1 VKSTFNVISDG
12 SSLLDEH
19 RNDAWLIDSESEWLK
34 CKKGCFKMRPPN
46 SSLEVQHT
54 VSAAVILP
62 VISECPHTVIL
73 QNWAS
78 WVSGGAYRLTRTD
91 APKYWRGTRRGAHP
105 RDVASSPDLSHA
117 CTMLKRQ
124 GLHLRPLPKRRR
136 TVVRQTSAAHR
147 GQLAPSVAAW
157 LAASG
162 SARETFALE
171 HFALAG
177 EQPHHTCQVC
187 QEAIRARLQRRS
199 LLARQ
204 AAPEE
209 DHAPPELVHLTPA
222 LAGSAQLADSSAWSP
237 RSPPVSSTTPASFA
251 SPDATLSGGTPP
263 RTYWTDVGRAAWEAY
278 WELRS
283 ESASCGCSTHPAT
296 TRAFV
301 DQRLPARETQRQ
313 LHNRW

>member
-1 VKSTFNVISDG
+1 MGQRWCLPAHADRRTEI
-12 SSLLDEH
+12 L
-19 RNDAWLIDSESEWLK
+19 
-34 CKKGCFKMRPPN
+34 
-46 SSLEVQHT
+46 
-54 VSAAVILP
+54 AAP
-62 VISECPHTVIL
+62 
-73 QNWAS
+73 
-78 WVSGGAYRLTRTD
+78 GAVRI
-91 APKYWRGTRRGAHP
+91 

-222 LAGSAQLADSSAWSP
+222 LAGSPPVSSTTPPVS
-237 RSPPVSSTTPASFA
+237 STTPPVSSTTPASFA

-283 ESASCGCSTHPAT
+283 ESAST
-296 TRAFV
+296 TSRDSGRVPDEFLDTAWAISGTRRA
-301 DQRLPARETQRQ
+301 
-313 LHNRW
+313 

>member
-1 VKSTFNVISDG
+1 
-12 SSLLDEH
+12 
-19 RNDAWLIDSESEWLK
+19 
-34 CKKGCFKMRPPN
+34 M
-46 SSLEVQHT
+46 
-54 VSAAVILP
+54 
-62 VISECPHTVIL
+62 
-73 QNWAS
+73 
-78 WVSGGAYRLTRTD
+78 LTR
-91 APKYWRGTRRGAHP
+91 KG
-105 RDVASSPDLSHA
+105 V
-117 CTMLKRQ
+117 
-124 GLHLRPLPKRRR
+124 HLRPVPKRRCPAG
-136 TVVRQTSAAHR
+136 RQTSAAQT
-147 GQLAPSVAAW
+147 GQLAPSVTAW

-162 SARETFALE
+162 SAREAFAAE

-177 EQPHHTCQVC
+177 GRPHHTCQVC

-209 DHAPPELVHLTPA
+209 QAAPEDLTPA

-283 ESASCGCSTHPAT
+283 ESAST
-296 TRAFV
+296 TSRDSGRVPDEFLDTAWAISGTRRA
-301 DQRLPARETQRQ
+301 
-313 LHNRW
+313 

>member
-1 VKSTFNVISDG
+1 MQ
-12 SSLLDEH
+12 
-19 RNDAWLIDSESEWLK
+19 
-34 CKKGCFKMRPPN
+34 KGM
-46 SSLEVQHT
+46 
-54 VSAAVILP
+54 
-62 VISECPHTVIL
+62 L
-73 QNWAS
+73 QNS
-78 WVSGGAYRLTRTD
+78 PPEFLI
-91 APKYWRGTRRGAHP
+91 RGATHSIGCSHSP
-105 RDVASSPDLSHA
+105 GHLRVSSYRDTAKLGVMGQRWCLPAHADRRTEILAAPGAVRIRDVASSPDLSHA

-251 SPDATLSGGTPP
+251 SPDAALSGGTPP

-283 ESASCGCSTHPAT
+283 ESAST
-296 TRAFV
+296 TSRDSGRVPDEFLDTAWAISGTRRA
-301 DQRLPARETQRQ
+301 
-313 LHNRW
+313 

>member
-1 VKSTFNVISDG
+1 MQ
-12 SSLLDEH
+12 
-19 RNDAWLIDSESEWLK
+19 
-34 CKKGCFKMRPPN
+34 KGM
-46 SSLEVQHT
+46 
-54 VSAAVILP
+54 
-62 VISECPHTVIL
+62 L
-73 QNWAS
+73 QN
-78 WVSGGAYRLTRTD
+78 
-91 APKYWRGTRRGAHP
+91 APPEFLIRGATHSIGCSHSP
-105 RDVASSPDLSHA
+105 GHLRVSSYRDTAKLGVMGQRWCLPAHADRRTEILAAPGAVRIRDVASSPDLSHA

-199 LLARQ
+199 LLDRQ

-263 RTYWTDVGRAAWEAY
+263 RTYWTDVGLAAWEAY

-283 ESASCGCSTHPAT
+283 ESAST
-296 TRAFV
+296 TSRDSGLVPDEFLDTAWAISGTRRA
-301 DQRLPARETQRQ
+301 
-313 LHNRW
+313 

>member
-1 VKSTFNVISDG
+1 MQ
-12 SSLLDEH
+12 
-19 RNDAWLIDSESEWLK
+19 
-34 CKKGCFKMRPPN
+34 KGM
-46 SSLEVQHT
+46 
-54 VSAAVILP
+54 
-62 VISECPHTVIL
+62 L
-73 QNWAS
+73 QNS
-78 WVSGGAYRLTRTD
+78 PPEFLI
-91 APKYWRGTRRGAHP
+91 RGATHSIGCSHSP
-105 RDVASSPDLSHA
+105 GHLRVSSYRDTAKLGVMGQRWCLPAHADRRTEILAAPGAVRIRDVASSPDLSHA

-222 LAGSAQLADSSAWSP
+222 LAGSAQLADNSALSP

-283 ESASCGCSTHPAT
+283 ESAST
-296 TRAFV
+296 TSRDSGRVPDEFLDTAWAISGTRRA
-301 DQRLPARETQRQ
+301 
-313 LHNRW
+313 

>member
-1 VKSTFNVISDG
+1 MQ
-12 SSLLDEH
+12 
-19 RNDAWLIDSESEWLK
+19 
-34 CKKGCFKMRPPN
+34 KGM
-46 SSLEVQHT
+46 
-54 VSAAVILP
+54 
-62 VISECPHTVIL
+62 L
-73 QNWAS
+73 QNS
-78 WVSGGAYRLTRTD
+78 PPEFLI
-91 APKYWRGTRRGAHP
+91 RGATHSIGCSHSP
-105 RDVASSPDLSHA
+105 GHLRVSSYRDTAKLGVMGQRWCLPAHADRRTEILAAPGAVRIRDVASSPDLSHA

-209 DHAPPELVHLTPA
+209 DHAPPELVHLTLA

-283 ESASCGCSTHPAT
+283 ESAST
-296 TRAFV
+296 TSRDSGRVPDEFLDTAWAISGTRRA
-301 DQRLPARETQRQ
+301 
-313 LHNRW
+313 

>member
-1 VKSTFNVISDG
+1 MQ
-12 SSLLDEH
+12 
-19 RNDAWLIDSESEWLK
+19 
-34 CKKGCFKMRPPN
+34 KGM
-46 SSLEVQHT
+46 
-54 VSAAVILP
+54 
-62 VISECPHTVIL
+62 L
-73 QNWAS
+73 QN
-78 WVSGGAYRLTRTD
+78 
-91 APKYWRGTRRGAHP
+91 APPEFLIRGATHSIGCSHSP
-105 RDVASSPDLSHA
+105 GHLRVSSYRDTAKLGVMGQRWCLPAHADRRTEILAAPGAVRIRDVASSPDLSHA

-209 DHAPPELVHLTPA
+209 DHAPPELVHLGTSNA
-222 LAGSAQLADSSAWSP
+222 HCSNTAGS
-237 RSPPVSSTTPASFA
+237 
-251 SPDATLSGGTPP
+251 
-263 RTYWTDVGRAAWEAY
+263 
-278 WELRS
+278 
-283 ESASCGCSTHPAT
+283 
-296 TRAFV
+296 
-301 DQRLPARETQRQ
+301 LPIPSLCQ
-313 LHNRW
+313 

>member
-1 VKSTFNVISDG
+1 MQ
-12 SSLLDEH
+12 
-19 RNDAWLIDSESEWLK
+19 
-34 CKKGCFKMRPPN
+34 KG
-46 SSLEVQHT
+46 V
-54 VSAAVILP
+54 
-62 VISECPHTVIL
+62 L
-73 QNWAS
+73 QNS
-78 WVSGGAYRLTRTD
+78 PPEFLI
-91 APKYWRGTRRGAHP
+91 RGATHSIGCSHSP
-105 RDVASSPDLSHA
+105 GHLRVSSYRDTAKLGVMGQRWCLPAHADRRTEILAAPGAVRIRDVASSPDLSHA

-283 ESASCGCSTHPAT
+283 ESAST
-296 TRAFV
+296 TSRDSGRVPDEFLDTAWAISGTRRA
-301 DQRLPARETQRQ
+301 
-313 LHNRW
+313 

>member
-1 VKSTFNVISDG
+1 MQ
-12 SSLLDEH
+12 
-19 RNDAWLIDSESEWLK
+19 
-34 CKKGCFKMRPPN
+34 KGM
-46 SSLEVQHT
+46 
-54 VSAAVILP
+54 
-62 VISECPHTVIL
+62 L
-73 QNWAS
+73 QNS
-78 WVSGGAYRLTRTD
+78 PPEFLI
-91 APKYWRGTRRGAHP
+91 RGATHSIGCSHSP
-105 RDVASSPDLSHA
+105 GHLRVSSYRDTAKLGVMGQRWCLPAHADRRTEILAAPGAVRIRDVASSPDLSHA

-283 ESASCGCSTHPAT
+283 ESASTTSRDSGRVPDEFLEILCGFNRCSNASNNPCRIWHA
-296 TRAFV
+296 ALV
-301 DQRLPARETQRQ
+301 V
-313 LHNRW
+313 

>member
-1 VKSTFNVISDG
+1 MQ
-12 SSLLDEH
+12 
-19 RNDAWLIDSESEWLK
+19 
-34 CKKGCFKMRPPN
+34 KG
-46 SSLEVQHT
+46 V
-54 VSAAVILP
+54 
-62 VISECPHTVIL
+62 L
-73 QNWAS
+73 QNS
-78 WVSGGAYRLTRTD
+78 PPEFLI
-91 APKYWRGTRRGAHP
+91 RGATHSIGCSHSP
-105 RDVASSPDLSHA
+105 GHLRVSSYRDTAKLGVMGQRWCLPAHADRRTEILAAPGAVRIRDVASSPDLSHA

-283 ESASCGCSTHPAT
+283 ESASTTSRDSGRVPDEFLESGRIAVTWKFWQWSSIFST
-296 TRAFV
+296 
-301 DQRLPARETQRQ
+301 
-313 LHNRW
+313 

>member
-1 VKSTFNVISDG
+1 MQ
-12 SSLLDEH
+12 
-19 RNDAWLIDSESEWLK
+19 
-34 CKKGCFKMRPPN
+34 KGM
-46 SSLEVQHT
+46 
-54 VSAAVILP
+54 
-62 VISECPHTVIL
+62 L
-73 QNWAS
+73 QNAPPEF
-78 WVSGGAYRLTRTD
+78 LTRGATHSIGCSHSPGHLRVSSYRD
-91 APKYWRGTRRGAHP
+91 TAKLGVMGQRWCLPAHADRRTEILAAPGAVRI

-283 ESASCGCSTHPAT
+283 ESAST
-296 TRAFV
+296 TSRDSGRVPDEFLDTAWAISGTRRA
-301 DQRLPARETQRQ
+301 
-313 LHNRW
+313 

>member
-1 VKSTFNVISDG
+1 MQ
-12 SSLLDEH
+12 
-19 RNDAWLIDSESEWLK
+19 
-34 CKKGCFKMRPPN
+34 KG
-46 SSLEVQHT
+46 V
-54 VSAAVILP
+54 
-62 VISECPHTVIL
+62 L
-73 QNWAS
+73 QN
-78 WVSGGAYRLTRTD
+78 
-91 APKYWRGTRRGAHP
+91 APPEFLIRGATHSIGCSHSP
-105 RDVASSPDLSHA
+105 GHLRVSSYRDTAKLGVMGQRWCLPAHADRRTEILAAPGAVRIRDVASSPDLSHA

-237 RSPPVSSTTPASFA
+237 VC
-251 SPDATLSGGTPP
+251 
-263 RTYWTDVGRAAWEAY
+263 RTR
-278 WELRS
+278 R
-283 ESASCGCSTHPAT
+283 HPS
-296 TRAFV
+296 
-301 DQRLPARETQRQ
+301 
-313 LHNRW
+313 

>member
-1 VKSTFNVISDG
+1 MQ
-12 SSLLDEH
+12 
-19 RNDAWLIDSESEWLK
+19 
-34 CKKGCFKMRPPN
+34 KGM
-46 SSLEVQHT
+46 
-54 VSAAVILP
+54 
-62 VISECPHTVIL
+62 L
-73 QNWAS
+73 QNS
-78 WVSGGAYRLTRTD
+78 PPEFLI
-91 APKYWRGTRRGAHP
+91 RGATHSIGCSHSP
-105 RDVASSPDLSHA
+105 GHLRVSSYRDTAKLGVMGQRWCLPAHADRRTEILAAPGAVRIRDVASSPDLSHA

-237 RSPPVSSTTPASFA
+237 RSPPVSSTTPAY
-251 SPDATLSGGTPP
+251 P
-263 RTYWTDVGRAAWEAY
+263 V
-278 WELRS
+278 
-283 ESASCGCSTHPAT
+283 CH
-296 TRAFV
+296 
-301 DQRLPARETQRQ
+301 
-313 LHNRW
+313 

>member
-1 VKSTFNVISDG
+1 MQ
-12 SSLLDEH
+12 
-19 RNDAWLIDSESEWLK
+19 
-34 CKKGCFKMRPPN
+34 KGM
-46 SSLEVQHT
+46 
-54 VSAAVILP
+54 
-62 VISECPHTVIL
+62 L
-73 QNWAS
+73 QNS
-78 WVSGGAYRLTRTD
+78 PPEFLI
-91 APKYWRGTRRGAHP
+91 RGATHSIGCSHSP
-105 RDVASSPDLSHA
+105 GHLRVSSYRDTAKLGVMGQRWCLPAHADRRTEILAAPGAVRIRDVASSPDLSHA

-283 ESASCGCSTHPAT
+283 ESAST
-296 TRAFV
+296 TSRDSGRVPDEFLDTAWAISGTRRA
-301 DQRLPARETQRQ
+301 
-313 LHNRW
+313 

>member
-1 VKSTFNVISDG
+1 MQ
-12 SSLLDEH
+12 
-19 RNDAWLIDSESEWLK
+19 
-34 CKKGCFKMRPPN
+34 KGM
-46 SSLEVQHT
+46 
-54 VSAAVILP
+54 
-62 VISECPHTVIL
+62 L
-73 QNWAS
+73 QNS
-78 WVSGGAYRLTRTD
+78 PPEFLI
-91 APKYWRGTRRGAHP
+91 RGATHSIGCSHSP
-105 RDVASSPDLSHA
+105 GHLRVSSYRDTAKLGVMGQRWCLPAHADRRTEILAAPGAVRIRDVASSPDLSHA

-237 RSPPVSSTTPASFA
+237 RAPPVSSTTPASFA

-283 ESASCGCSTHPAT
+283 ESAST
-296 TRAFV
+296 TSRDSGRVPDEFLDTAWAISGTRRA
-301 DQRLPARETQRQ
+301 
-313 LHNRW
+313 